1 MEVGCMKKNLFIKDE
16 WKLHSFEIIL
26 AKLTQLMVEWFGI
39 AINSEQLYI
48 NCCCCCCC
56 IY

>member
-1 MEVGCMKKNLFIKDE
+1 MEVGCVKKNLFIKDE